1 MKKIGIIGCGNISKF
16 HIPAFQKAGFAITAI
31 SGRDNSNE
39 KLSKFSLENKL
50 TKAKIFSNSF
60 ELIKS
65 NIWDALL
72 ICCPTENSLE
82 YLKIAS
88 DFKKP
93 ILAEKP
99 ISYDSSNLF
108 PLLKYENI
116 KVSFNR
122 RFYKSVKFAK
132 KFYDTNNI
140 SLVKV
145 SIPERNNDKILSGK
159 FPSLIY
165 ENSIHIFD
173 LLNFILGDYKINYC
187 KSLIENNMYKTIVAS
202 GISKRKSLIQLDICL
217 NCSDN
222 FSIDIIS
229 NTKRVK
235 LCPIEEAKLY
245 DGIETVEPSKKIPIR
260 KYNPVIQNEV
270 ITESSDNL
278 KLGFYEQALDFK
290 NFCSGK
296 FHEGPSIIDAYNG
309 IKSIEQLF
317 DLQKN

>member
-1 MKKIGIIGCGNISKF
+1 MIKIGLIGCGNIAKF
-16 HIPAFQKAGFAITAI
+16 HIPAFQKAGFLISAI
-31 SGRDNSNE
+31 SGRNNSNG
-39 KLSKFSLENKL
+39 KLSKFSKENNISN
-50 TKAKIFSNSF
+50 AKIFSNSF

-99 ISYDSSNLF
+99 ISYDSNNLF

-173 LLNFILGDYKINYC
+173 LLNFILGDYKFHYC
-187 KSLIENNMYKTIVAS
+187 KSLIENNTYKIIIAS
-202 GISKRKSLIQLDICL
+202 GMGVKRSLIQLDICL
-217 NCSDN
+217 NSSDN

-229 NTKRVK
+229 DTKRVE
-235 LCPIEEAKLY
+235 LCPIEVAKLY

-278 KLGFYEQALDFK
+278 KPGFYEQALDFK

-309 IKSIEQLF
+309 LRSIEQLF

>member
-1 MKKIGIIGCGNISKF
+1 MIKIGLIGCGNISKF

-93 ILAEKP
+93 ILVEKP
-99 ISYDSSNLF
+99 ITHNSSALL
-108 PLLKYENI
+108 PLLKYKNI

-173 LLNFILGDYKINYC
+173 LLKFILGDYKFHYC
-187 KSLIENNMYKTIVAS
+187 KSLIENNTYKIIIAS
-202 GISKRKSLIQLDICL
+202 GMSVKRSLIQLDICL
-217 NCSDN
+217 NSSDN

-229 NTKRVK
+229 DTKRVE
-235 LCPIEEAKLY
+235 LCPIEVAKLY
-245 DGIETVEPSKKIPIR
+245 DGIETVEPSKKMPIR
-260 KYNPVIQNEV
+260 RYNPIIQKEV
-270 ITESSDNL
+270 VAGINDL
-278 KLGFYEQALDFK
+278 KPGFYEQALDFK
-290 NFCSGK
+290 MFCKGK
-296 FHEGPSIIDAYNG
+296 LHKGSSIKDAYNNL
-309 IKSIEQLF
+309 KSIEQLF
-317 DLQKN
+317 KLQKN